1 MENFIS
7 AKYRELREEE
17 QLFFQAVPTM
27 RVAKKLIQFAAL
39 PPAAAVA
46 ATHAPIVGP
55 VVAGAV
61 GQATHLMHSGIH
73 DVAASQIAKNFAE
86 IAGQIQPG
94 WGKQSAFNA
103 WANVRTADMLAKTD
117 AWARPLS
124 GFAAPTMIG
133 KGIVDTGK
141 LAISY
146 AKQGIPTV
154 VARPVAHMWKMT
166 NHYINRAQQWFEET
180 LNKLPEQVQ
189 QNVRSAIETVQ
200 RRQAT
205 MADAQN
211 QVPTEQDMDR
221 RNDYV
226 RMLSEQRNEPNLTF
240 EGIQTDVKDVS
251 DLGADYDMQVVY
263 QALQEGKTLDEATAI
278 IAQGPNV
285 TQMSEA
291 NLQDVSVYLS
301 ETTNAVWEQYNIDN
315 PSPDASQ
322 DQSVR
327 PEAST
332 VVESNGA
339 APPPPPDNE
348 DQEQGQNQSPQSDPE
363 TLVSQDET
371 VIEPTE
377 QPDLEQE
384 QSAQPQVG
392 ASERREQY
400 VKMLAEELGE
410 PDLTWETIQDRVN
423 QTPDLQDEY
432 NAKVADV
439 AMQKGFDPEEAKDI
453 VFKGSPEWD
462 GVERPPVAEQ
472 PEVKPEPS
480 ISAEDDLLENFVLIL
495 DRKGFETHQLNVL
508 LDGQQIFKMQ
518 NGKIQPAHGSLSQEK
533 VDLIKSA
540 LNDPQNFKGS
550 MVIRQGAKVLLN
562 IKNGRIL
569 SDRYGIATQGLNAE
583 VESSTEEKPV
593 EPKLTERQKRVAKSM
608 EAQGIDTKE
617 FVKTATA
624 QNNGHVPTVEKQTQD
639 LALSR

>member
-7 AKYRELREEE
+7 DKYRELREEE
-17 QLFFQAVPTM
+17 QLFFQAVPTLG
-27 RVAKKLIQFAAL
+27 VAKKLIQFAAL

-73 DVAASQIAKNFAE
+73 DIAANQITKNFAE
-86 IAGQIQPG
+86 IAGQIQSG
-94 WGKQSAFNA
+94 WGRQSAFNA
-103 WANVRTADMLAKTD
+103 WASVRTADMLAKTD

-133 KGIVDTGK
+133 KGIVDTSK

-146 AKQGIPTV
+146 ASKGIPTV
-154 VARPVAHMWKMT
+154 VARPVIHMWKMT
-166 NHYINRAQQWFEET
+166 NHYINRAKDWFEQT
-180 LNKLPEQVQ
+180 LSKLPEQVQ
-189 QNVRSAIETVQ
+189 QNVRSAIKNVQ
-200 RRQAT
+200 GRNTAMAEDLNQISNPERDMERR
-205 MADAQN
+205 D
-211 QVPTEQDMDR
+211 E
-221 RNDYV
+221 YV
-226 RMLSEQRNEPNLTF
+226 KLLSEQQDEPNLTY
-240 EGIQTDVKDVS
+240 ESIQENIQS
-251 DLGADYDMQVVY
+251 SPDLGADYDRQVVY

-315 PSPDASQ
+315 PSPDANQ
-322 DQSVR
+322 DQ
-327 PEAST
+327 T
-332 VVESNGA
+332 VEA
-339 APPPPPDNE
+339 APE
-348 DQEQGQNQSPQSDPE
+348 SV
-363 TLVSQDET
+363 VSQDET
-371 VIEPTE
+371 VVEPNDPLDPDQEESTQLQDDFE
-377 QPDLEQE
+377 VPQDPLVDEPDTQPEVE
-384 QSAQPQVG
+384 

-400 VKMLAEELGE
+400 VELLAEELGE

-462 GVERPPVAEQ
+462 GVERPSVAEQ
-472 PEVKPEPS
+472 SVVKPEPS
-480 ISAEDDLLENFVLIL
+480 VSAEDDLLENFV
-495 DRKGFETHQLNVL
+495 RKLEERNVDVNHLNVL
-508 LDGQQIFKMQ
+508 LDGRQIFKMQ
-518 NGKIQPAHGSLSQEK
+518 NGRIQPAHDSLSQEK
-533 VDLIKSA
+533 VDLIKAA

-550 MVIRQGAKVLLN
+550 MVIRYGAKVLLN
-562 IKNGRIL
+562 VKNGRIL
-569 SDRYGIATQGLNAE
+569 SDRYGLTTQGLNAE
-583 VESSTEEKPV
+583 IESSAEKKTVKPN
-593 EPKLTERQKRVAKSM
+593 LTEKQERVAKSM
-608 EAQGIDTKE
+608 EAQGMDTKE
-617 FVKTATA
+617 FVNTATA
-624 QNNGHVPTVEKQTQD
+624 QNNGNIPTIEKQEPN

>member
-73 DVAASQIAKNFAE
+73 GVAADQIAKNFAE

-251 DLGADYDMQVVY
+251 DLGADYDRQVVY

-322 DQSVR
+322 DQSVEAA
-327 PEAST
+327 PESVVSQNET
-332 VVESNGA
+332 VVEPNDQLD
-339 APPPPPDNE
+339 P
-348 DQEQGQNQSPQSDPE
+348 DQEQSTQLQDDFEVPQDP
-363 TLVSQDET
+363 LVDEPDT
-371 VIEPTE
+371 
-377 QPDLEQE
+377 QPEVE
-384 QSAQPQVG
+384 

-400 VKMLAEELGE
+400 IELLAEELGE

-462 GVERPPVAEQ
+462 GVERPPVVEQ
-472 PEVKPEPS
+472 PEVKPES
-480 ISAEDDLLENFVLIL
+480 KMSAEDDLLENFV
-495 DRKGFETHQLNVL
+495 RKLEGTNADLTHLNVL
-508 LDGQQIFKMQ
+508 LDGKQIFKMQ
-518 NGKIQPAHGSLSQEK
+518 NGSILPAHGNLSQDK
-533 VDLIKSA
+533 VDLIKAA

-562 IKNGRIL
+562 IKNGRVL
-569 SDRYGIATQGLNAE
+569 SDRAGLTTQGLNAE

-608 EAQGIDTKE
+608 ETQGIDTKE

-624 QNNGHVPTVEKQTQD
+624 QNNGHVPTIEKQAQN

>member
-166 NHYINRAQQWFEET
+166 NHYINRAQQWFEQT

-211 QVPTEQDMDR
+211 QVPTKQDMDR

-251 DLGADYDMQVVY
+251 DLGADYDRQVVY

-291 NLQDVSVYLS
+291 NLRDVSVYLS

-315 PSPDASQ
+315 PSPDANQ
-322 DQSVR
+322 DQSVEAA
-327 PEAST
+327 PESVVSQNET
-332 VVESNGA
+332 VVEPNDQLD
-339 APPPPPDNE
+339 P
-348 DQEQGQNQSPQSDPE
+348 DQEQSTQLQDDFEVPQDP
-363 TLVSQDET
+363 LVDEPDT
-371 VIEPTE
+371 
-377 QPDLEQE
+377 QPEVE
-384 QSAQPQVG
+384 

-400 VKMLAEELGE
+400 VELLAEELGE

-472 PEVKPEPS
+472 PEVKPEPKM
-480 ISAEDDLLENFVLIL
+480 SAEDDLLENFV
-495 DRKGFETHQLNVL
+495 RKLEGTNADLTHLNVL

-518 NGKIQPAHGSLSQEK
+518 NGKIQPTQGSLTQDK
-533 VDLIKSA
+533 VDLIKAA
-540 LNDPQNFKGS
+540 LNDPRNFKGS
-550 MVIRQGAKVLLN
+550 MVIRQGHKVLLN
-562 IKNGRIL
+562 IKNGRVL
-569 SDRYGIATQGLNAE
+569 SDRYSIATQGLNAE
-583 VESSTEEKPV
+583 IESSTEEKPV
-593 EPKLTERQKRVAKSM
+593 EPNLTERQKRVAKSM
-608 EAQGIDTKE
+608 ESQGMNTKE

-624 QNNGHVPTVEKQTQD
+624 QNNGHVPTIEKQGQD